1 MQFDVLAGRKRF
13 RAHKLSTVAG
23 GGCKVFGWVKSPP
36 AKMPGEIFV
45 GMRNCVLDV
54 TGEWAFGTAGEYDG
68 SIPSRGSVSDS

>member
-1 MQFDVLAGRKRF
+1 M
-13 RAHKLSTVAG
+13 

-54 TGEWAFGTAGEYDG
+54 TGEWAFGPAGEYDG
-68 SIPSRGSVSDS
+68 SIPWRGSVGDS